1 MIEIDDFE
9 LINYIWIG
17 LAITVFLALVI
28 FKIKTPYGRH
38 TNKNWGPMISN
49 KWGWFIMELPAFL
62 LMPIITLIGPAE
74 KNELTYFLV
83 FLWVLHYFNRTLIF
97 PFKLKTK
104 NKKMPI
110 IIVGSA
116 IFFNSING
124 FLNGYFLGY
133 LNAGDSSIYSINVVI
148 GLLIFSI
155 GMYINKTSDKHLIS
169 LRSNNE
175 NYQIPFGGLF
185 KYISCPNH
193 FGEVL
198 EWAGFMII
206 AWSLPSLTFA
216 IWTFCNLT
224 PRSLNHHSWYKE
236 KFEDYPKKRKAILP
250 FIL

>member
-1 MIEIDDFE
+1 MIEIYDFE
-9 LINYIWIG
+9 LMNYIWTG

-28 FKIKTPYGRH
+28 FKIKSPYGRH

-49 KWGWFIMELPAFL
+49 KWGWFIMELPAL
-62 LMPIITLIGPAE
+62 IIMPLITLIGPTE
-74 KNELTYFLV
+74 KTELTYFLV

-175 NYQIPFGGLF
+175 NYQIPYGNMFN
-185 KYISCPNH
+185 YISCPNH
-193 FGEVL
+193 FGEVI
-198 EWAGFMII
+198 EWIGFMLI
-206 AWSLPSLTFA
+206 ASNLPSITFA
-216 IWTFCNLT
+216 IWTFCNLS
-224 PRSLNHHSWYKE
+224 PRSMDHHKWYKE
-236 KFEDYPKKRKAILP
+236 KFKNYPKKRKAILP
-250 FIL
+250 YIL